1 MLTSITKSFMISIK
15 SYVRENM
22 RNEMENLGS
31 IKVVPNYFSGIKFF
45 IKITL
50 VAISL
55 QQNLRNMYFIQSKFI
70 KRIWGVLIELHLN
83 LKLVII

>member
-1 MLTSITKSFMISIK
+1 MYTYPSIMLTSMPKSFMIAIK

-31 IKVVPNYFSGIKFF
+31 IKVVPNYLSGIKFF

-55 QQNLRNMYFIQSKFI
+55 QQNLRNMYFIQPKFI
-70 KRIWGVLIELHLN
+70 KRI
-83 LKLVII
+83 